1 MWCRIASQLIEKL
14 ENVLVVVV
22 VVVVVV
28 AVIATEVAALLEL
41 HLKAD

>member
-1 MWCRIASQLIEKL
+1 MWCGIASELIEKL
-14 ENVLVVVV
+14 ENVI